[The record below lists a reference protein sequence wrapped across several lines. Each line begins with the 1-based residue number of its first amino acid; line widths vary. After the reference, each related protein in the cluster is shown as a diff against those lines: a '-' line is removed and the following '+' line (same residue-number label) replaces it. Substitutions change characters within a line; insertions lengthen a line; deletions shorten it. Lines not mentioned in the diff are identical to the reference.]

1 MAAGREIKKKIGS
14 VQNTK
19 KVTSAMQM
27 VAASKM
33 RRTQQR
39 MHAAR
44 PYAHRLRQI
53 IGHLASAR
61 PEYTHRYMTEPEE
74 ISSIGYI
81 VISTDK
87 GQCGGL
93 NANLFRALLRE
104 VHQWQQQSVQ
114 AELALLGNKA
124 ITFFRSVGGNVK
136 AAVPDIGELPEVDL
150 LVGSLKIIFDDFV
163 QNKVQRVDIVSN
175 TFVNSMTQRPRIH
188 QLLPLKK
195 SDDLQTTHYWDY
207 IYEPEAS
214 VLIEGLVQRYI
225 ESQVYQAVIENV
237 ACEQSA
243 RMIAMKNATDNAAAM
258 IDDLNLLY
266 NNVRQAS
273 ITQEIAEIVGGA
285 AAI

>member
-1 MAAGREIKKKIGS
+1 MAAGREIKKKISS

-39 MHAAR
+39 MQAAR

-61 PEYTHRYMTEPEE
+61 PEYAHQYMTDPAE
-74 ISSIGYI
+74 IKRIGYI

-93 NANLFRALLRE
+93 NANLFRALLRD
-104 VHQWQQQSVQ
+104 VNHWQQQSVQ

-124 ITFFRSVGGNVK
+124 IAFFRSVGGNVK
-136 AAVPDIGELPEVDL
+136 AAVPDIGELPEVES
-150 LVGSLKIIFDDFV
+150 LVGSLKIVFEDFV
-163 QNKVQRVDIVSN
+163 QDKVQRVDLVSN
-175 TFVNSMTQRPRIH
+175 TFVNSMTQRSYIR

-214 VLIEGLVQRYI
+214 VLIEGLVQRFI
-225 ESQVYQAVIENV
+225 ESQVFQAVIENV

-243 RMIAMKNATDNAAAM
+243 RMIAMKNATDNAASM

>member
-104 VHQWQQQSVQ
+104 VHQWQLQSVQ

-124 ITFFRSVGGNVK
+124 IIFFRSVGGNVK

>member
-14 VQNTK
+14 IQNTK

-61 PEYTHRYMTEPEE
+61 PEYTHHYMTEPDEVKQ
-74 ISSIGYI
+74 ISYI

-93 NANLFRALLRE
+93 NANLFRALLRDINQRQKDAVE
-104 VHQWQQQSVQ
+104 SD
-114 AELALLGNKA
+114 LALLGNKA

-136 AAVPDIGELPEVDL
+136 AAIPDIGELPEVEPL
-150 LVGSLKIIFDDFV
+150 IGGLKVVFDDFV
-163 QNKVQRVDIVSN
+163 NDKVQRVDLVSN
-175 TFVNSMTQRPRIH
+175 TFVNSMTQRPHIR
-188 QLLPLKK
+188 QLLPLNK

-225 ESQVYQAVIENV
+225 ESQVFQAVIENV

>member
-14 VQNTK
+14 IQNTK

-33 RRTQQR
+33 RRTQVR
-39 MHAAR
+39 MRHAR
-44 PYAHRLRQI
+44 PYAAKLRDI
-53 IGHLASAR
+53 IGHLANSH
-61 PEYTHRYMTEPEE
+61 PEYSNQFMQEPET
-74 ISSIGYI
+74 ISSVGFI
-81 VISTDK
+81 VVSTDK

-93 NANLFRALLRE
+93 NANLFRALLKAAQGWKE
-104 VHQWQQQSVQ
+104 QDVDSQ
-114 AELALLGNKA
+114 LALIGNKA
-124 ITFFRSVGGNVK
+124 GAFFKSVGGNVV
-136 AAVPDIGELPEVDL
+136 AAVQDVGETPEVER
-150 LVGSLKIIFDDFV
+150 LVGSLKIVLDNFV
-163 QNKVQRVDIVSN
+163 RGDIQRVDLVSN
-175 TFVNSMTQRPRIH
+175 TFVNSMTQRPFIR
-188 QLLPLKK
+188 QLLPLAR
-195 SDDLQTTHYWDY
+195 SDDLPVRYWDY

-214 VLIEGLVQRYI
+214 ELIDGLVQRYI

-243 RMIAMKNATDNAAAM
+243 RMIAMKNATDNAETM

>member
-44 PYAHRLRQI
+44 PYAHRLHQI

-61 PEYTHRYMTEPEE
+61 PEYSHRYMTEPDE
-74 ISSIGYI
+74 INNVGYI
-81 VISTDK
+81 VVSTDK

-93 NANLFRALLRE
+93 NANLFRALLRD
-104 VHQWQQQSVQ
+104 VNQWQQQSVQ

-136 AAVPDIGELPEVDL
+136 AAVPDIGELPEVDS
-150 LVGSLKIIFDDFV
+150 LVGSLKIIFNDFV
-163 QNKVQRVDIVSN
+163 QDKVQRVDIVSN
-175 TFVNSMTQRPRIH
+175 TFVNSMTQRPNIR

-195 SDDLQTTHYWDY
+195 SEDLQTTHYWDY

-214 VLIEGLVQRYI
+214 VLIEGLVQRYV